1 LEIRGQ
7 CTGCSFGHEAKR
19 LQERA
24 AWLNLPHTNRVRREL
39 VQLILFLA
47 LAGSSMLWTGCE
59 RGDSSSSRQKTA
71 ESAAPP
77 RRVKTVRVAASP
89 LEQIVNAVGSLAALD
104 RATLSTKVSGRLQ
117 TVAVDLGSVVH
128 QGELIAQIEPR
139 DSQLELQQAEAL
151 LSQARVRLGLT
162 PEGTDH
168 VTDIEKT
175 STVRQMRALLDEA
188 KANRD
193 RVLKLSEQGILSAS
207 ELETTDAAHKVAQSR
222 YEDALLEVRNR
233 QALLAQRKAELEIAR
248 QQLIDTETRAPFD
261 GVIQERRANA
271 GEFLSSGTP
280 LVTLVRMN
288 PLRLRLEVPERE
300 AGNIRVA
307 QKVRLK
313 VEGNTNVYTGEIKRL
328 SPAIEE
334 LTRMLWV
341 EADVVNPG
349 ELRPGSF
356 AKAEIVTDNTSRG
369 ILVPVNALSSF
380 AGVEKVF
387 VVRDGK
393 ALEKRV
399 TTGRRVGDSI
409 EVVSGLEMGDVV
421 IIDPGDVLSGQ
432 PVNAADS

>member
-1 LEIRGQ
+1 MRGKLEHLIV
-7 CTGCSFGHEAKR
+7 F
-19 LQERA
+19 L
-24 AWLNLPHTNRVRREL
+24 LL
-39 VQLILFLA
+39 V
-47 LAGSSMLWTGCE
+47 GSVLWTGCE
-59 RGDSSSSRQKTA
+59 RGYSSSSQQKKL

-117 TVAVDLGSVVH
+117 AMTVDLGSVV
-128 QGELIAQIEPR
+128 QQRELIARIEPR
-139 DSQLELQQAEAL
+139 DYQLQLQQAEAL

-162 PEGTDH
+162 SEGTDN
-168 VTDIEKT
+168 VTDLEKT

-207 ELETTDAAHKVAQSR
+207 ELETTEAAYKVASSR
-222 YEDALLEVRNR
+222 YEDSMLEVRNR
-233 QALLAQRKAELEIAR
+233 QALLAQRKAELEIGR
-248 QQLIDTETRAPFD
+248 QHLIDTETRAPFD

-300 AGNIRVA
+300 ASNIRVA

-341 EADVVNPG
+341 EADVENPG

-369 ILVPVNALSSF
+369 ILVPLNALSSF

-387 VVRDGK
+387 VVQDGK
-393 ALEKRV
+393 AVEKLI

-409 EVVSGLEMGDVV
+409 EILSGLEVGDVV
-421 IIDPGDVLSGQ
+421 ILDPGDILSGQ

>member
-1 LEIRGQ
+1 MHSKLVYLI
-7 CTGCSFGHEAKR
+7 SF
-19 LQERA
+19 
-24 AWLNLPHTNRVRREL
+24 
-39 VQLILFLA
+39 FL
-47 LAGSSMLWTGCE
+47 LAGSAALWTGCE
-59 RGDSSSSRQKTA
+59 RGYSSSSRQKTS

-117 TVAVDLGSVVH
+117 TMAVDLGSVVQ
-128 QGELIAQIEPR
+128 QGELIAQIEAR
-139 DSQLELQQAEAL
+139 DYQLQLQQTEAL
-151 LSQARVRLGLT
+151 LNQARVRLGLLAD
-162 PEGTDH
+162 GTND
-168 VTDIEKT
+168 VTDLEKT

-193 RVLKLSEQGILSAS
+193 RVRKLSQQGILSES
-207 ELETTDAAHKVAQSR
+207 ELETTEAAYKVAMSR
-222 YEDALLEVRNR
+222 YDDSLFEVRNR

-248 QQLIDTETRAPFD
+248 QQLTDTVTRAPFD

-271 GEFLSSGTP
+271 GEILNSGTP

-300 AGNIRVA
+300 AANIRVA

-341 EADVVNPG
+341 EADVANPG

-356 AKAEIVTDNTSRG
+356 TKADIVTDSTSRG

-393 ALEKRV
+393 AVERLI

-409 EVVSGLEMGDVV
+409 EIVSGLEVGDIVV
-421 IIDPGDVLSGQ
+421 IDPGDILSGQ

>member
-1 LEIRGQ
+1 MRGKLEHLIV
-7 CTGCSFGHEAKR
+7 F
-19 LQERA
+19 L
-24 AWLNLPHTNRVRREL
+24 LL
-39 VQLILFLA
+39 V
-47 LAGSSMLWTGCE
+47 GSVLWTGCE
-59 RGDSSSSRQKTA
+59 RGYSSSSEQKKL

-117 TVAVDLGSVVH
+117 AMTVDLGSVV
-128 QGELIAQIEPR
+128 QQRELIARIEPR
-139 DSQLELQQAEAL
+139 DYQLQLQQAEAL

-162 PEGTDH
+162 SEGTDN
-168 VTDIEKT
+168 VTDLEKT

-207 ELETTDAAHKVAQSR
+207 ELETTEAAYKVASSR
-222 YEDALLEVRNR
+222 YEDSMLEVRNR
-233 QALLAQRKAELEIAR
+233 QALLAQRKAELEIGR
-248 QQLIDTETRAPFD
+248 QHLIDTETRAPFD

-300 AGNIRVA
+300 ASNIRVA

-341 EADVVNPG
+341 EADVENPG

-369 ILVPVNALSSF
+369 ILVPLNALSSF

-387 VVRDGK
+387 VVQDGK
-393 ALEKRV
+393 AVEKLI

-409 EVVSGLEMGDVV
+409 EILSGLEVGDVV
-421 IIDPGDVLSGQ
+421 ILDPGDILSGQ